1 MVSIDNSAN
10 RYKVSNSGLNQAEIK
25 NTLDKSSQTVSD
37 NFESNSIGKVLM
49 GGEDSNSRT
58 KAFLLVP
65 PLMVADGIVDNLM
78 GGKGGILKHASNLGD
93 KISHTLHLDKIIS
106 KENGSKISEFIKNN
120 RFLKYFTSDYKAVPR
135 TSFAKGS
142 KMIDKFRSEMIEQLG
157 AIASNPE
164 FSEITS
170 TLSEETAQTLTAAA
184 ESAKSSGLSAE
195 KVLKAADELISKGV
209 DKIQTGKLT
218 KKQINLSSLR
228 NKLATSA
235 SKMGK
240 TSLGRGFAKAL
251 LGAKEKFTYGGG
263 LISLFFTASALV
275 NAYNAAKD
283 APKGEKK
290 STFMHVLSEQYLGFL
305 LFQPSISMM
314 YKIGGNK
321 YRGMT
326 VEGREALKNLVA
338 STNANE
344 ALTKEGLKI
353 AKMQRN
359 LLIKGVD
366 KDKVAELA
374 GKTLKEAKTMAK
386 GLKKEGAKLKFW
398 ERPLKFIGKLL
409 DTGLDKMQKPTFIN
423 LKKKLPII
431 GDKIKVPK
439 PTLKGFAGGLARFA
453 IIMFVLQPLLQKP
466 LTKLAHKIFGTP
478 TTYLA
483 KQEAKNGA
491 KKNDKTAN
499 GNTNNEVP
507 NSSETNLLKKW
518 TQLPEEAQ
526 QPISP
531 VAAASIADNQNTQN
545 NTQPSQETPSAALN
559 LFKKKPE
566 RYIPQIEPPV
576 EEDNSKEIDQRV
588 KNILKNTDVVLKNS
602 KKYL

>member
-1 MVSIDNSAN
+1 MVRINNSTEQ
-10 RYKVSNSGLNQAEIK
+10 YKVSNSGLNQAEIK
-25 NTLDKSSQTVSD
+25 NTLNKSSQTVSD
-37 NFESNSIGKVLM
+37 NFESNSVGKVLM
-49 GGEDSNSRT
+49 GGEDSSSKQ
-58 KAFLLVP
+58 KAMLLVP
-65 PLMVADGIVDNLM
+65 PLMIADGIIDNLM
-78 GGKGGILKHASNLGD
+78 GGGKGKGILQKAADAGD
-93 KISHTLHLDKIIS
+93 AISHKLHLDKILS
-106 KENGSKISEFIKNN
+106 KENGSKISNFIKNN

-135 TSFAKGS
+135 TSLAKGS
-142 KMIDKFRSEMIEQLG
+142 KMAEKYTSELLG
-157 AIASNPE
+157 HFGTIASNPE
-164 FSEITS
+164 FAELAG
-170 TLSEETAQTLTAAA
+170 TLSEGTVKTLQATTTAA
-184 ESAKSSGLSAE
+184 KSGLSASQLIE
-195 KVLKAADELISKGV
+195 AADELISKGI
-209 DKIQTGKLT
+209 DKVQADGLI
-218 KKQINLSSLR
+218 KKQASLSTIR
-228 NKLATSA
+228 NKLAAAS
-235 SKMGK
+235 SKMGT
-240 TSLGRGFAKAL
+240 TSLGRVLSKGL
-251 LGAKEKFTYGGG
+251 IGTKEKFTYGGG
-263 LISLFFTASALV
+263 LLGLFFTASALV
-275 NAYNAAKD
+275 NAFKAAKE

-290 STFMHVLSEQYLGFL
+290 STFMHVLSEQYLGII

-353 AKMQRN
+353 AKMQRD

-386 GLKKEGAKLKFW
+386 GLKKEGAKLKLW

-423 LKKKLPII
+423 LKKKLPFV
-431 GDKIKVPK
+431 GNKIKVPK

-466 LTKLAHKIFGTP
+466 ITKLTHKIFGKP

-483 KQEAKNGA
+483 KQEAKNGE
-491 KKNDKTAN
+491 KKDKNVSN
-499 GNTNNEVP
+499 GNTNPENKTD
-507 NSSETNLLKKW
+507 SETNLLKKW
-518 TQLPEEAQ
+518 TQLPQEAQ
-526 QPISP
+526 QPIVP
-531 VAAASIADNQNTQN
+531 AAAASIADSQNKEEQ
-545 NTQPSQETPSAALN
+545 QVPGETPSAALN

-588 KNILKNTDVVLKNS
+588 KNILKNTDTVLKNS